1 MLSDSPAPKSPVLL
15 MSARLSFL
23 VDLILLLMLLL
34 RNSEDDC
41 EIKFIL
47 FIKTW
52 KFGGDGCSTIIV
64 DGIKKILY

>member
-1 MLSDSPAPKSPVLL
+1 MISPTPKSPVLL

-34 RNSEDDC
+34 HNSEDDC

-52 KFGGDGCSTIIV
+52 KFGGDKSSTIIV